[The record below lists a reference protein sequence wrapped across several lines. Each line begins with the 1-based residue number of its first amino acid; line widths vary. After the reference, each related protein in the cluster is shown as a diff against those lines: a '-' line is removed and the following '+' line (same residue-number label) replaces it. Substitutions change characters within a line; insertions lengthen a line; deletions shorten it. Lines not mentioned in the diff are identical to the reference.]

1 MNKTIFIAAVLA
13 AAIALSVIATPLIY
27 AQDTSETSTDQD
39 VKQKNTGS
47 DESKNFNCG
56 QNLYKAGVDE
66 QDCEHEDDR
75 EEAAVTDD
83 AIAATEIDDA
93 AATETEP

>member
-1 MNKTIFIAAVLA
+1 MIKTIFIAAVLA

-47 DESKNFNCG
+47 GDSVNFNCG
-56 QNLYKAGVDE
+56 ENLIKAGVDE
-66 QDCEHEDDR
+66 QDCEHDR
-75 EEAAVTDD
+75 GEAEVTLD
-83 AIAATEIDDA
+83 AIEATEIDDA